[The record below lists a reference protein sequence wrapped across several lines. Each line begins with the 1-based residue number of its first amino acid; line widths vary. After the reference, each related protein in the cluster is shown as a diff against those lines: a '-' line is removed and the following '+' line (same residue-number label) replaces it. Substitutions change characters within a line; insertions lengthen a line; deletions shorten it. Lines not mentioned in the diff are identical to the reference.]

1 MMIYSMQMNSNPPL
15 TSQFARISASS
26 ESPAATA
33 RSWNYNPLPSLAVNA
48 AVVSDCS
55 YCILC
60 SRTHEIDH
68 IFVIR
73 ESIGWK
79 ASPPT
84 WTTFYDHNYPV
95 ALPGEQHPL
104 YHERRITILKQLLK
118 VSNNYSLLIS
128 LQIGEQ
134 MFCSVPCI
142 LRYPLVDFVAR
153 KDFVTVMTEFVL
165 WQPYL
170 MASPIHYMVKI
181 ELFSLLAKSAVETFE
196 SGIFEAGVLYPN
208 GNKSRNVKDYISLYL
223 AMVDTSSLPPGWEV
237 NVIFRLFLLDQI
249 TDSYLERSFHG
260 LKLECGFDQ
269 FIQLST
275 FNDARHGFLLG
286 DTCVLGA
293 EVYVSGERSRGKGE
307 VLSMAKEPPT
317 GKYTWKIANFSKLDE
332 KPTESPLFR
341 TGDHQW
347 KILLY
352 PKGKDL
358 GMGTYLSLYLV
369 LDLETLPAG
378 CRVYADITLS
388 FAEMVS
394 SSSDKRWFD
403 APSSESGWSKFV
415 SLDYLQSNNYLV
427 AKDTCI
433 IEAEVIL
440 LGIRSPLNLMNIMSS
455 ISSTLLLM
463 ADYAPWFVNCAI
475 P

>member
-1 MMIYSMQMNSNPPL
+1 MFESSKYMHISMKKDEKKTRHEMPW
-15 TSQFARISASS
+15 SAVATVS
-26 ESPAATA
+26 E
-33 RSWNYNPLPSLAVNA
+33 
-48 AVVSDCS
+48 
-55 YCILC
+55 
-60 SRTHEIDH
+60 
-68 IFVIR
+68 
-73 ESIGWK
+73 
-79 ASPPT
+79 ASP
-84 WTTFYDHNYPV
+84 
-95 ALPGEQHPL
+95 
-104 YHERRITILKQLLK
+104 
-118 VSNNYSLLIS
+118 
-128 LQIGEQ
+128 
-134 MFCSVPCI
+134 M
-142 LRYPLVDFVAR
+142 
-153 KDFVTVMTEFVL
+153 
-165 WQPYL
+165 
-170 MASPIHYMVKI
+170 HYMVKI
-181 ELFSLLAKSAVETFE
+181 ELFSLLAKNAVETFE
-196 SGIFEAGVLYPN
+196 SGIFEAGGYKWKLVLYPN

-249 TDSYLERSFHG
+249 TDSYLVIQAGKERSFHG
-260 LKLECGFDQ
+260 LKLECGFDH

-293 EVYVSGERSRGKGE
+293 EVYVSGERSRGEGE

-317 GKYTWKIANFSKLDE
+317 HKYTWNIVNFSKLDE

-378 CRVYADITLS
+378 CRVYADLTLRIVNQLYNRAYDR
-388 FAEMVS
+388 FA
-394 SSSDKRWFD
+394 KRWFD
-403 APSSESGWSKFV
+403 ATSSEIGWPKFV

-440 LGIRSPLNLMNIMSS
+440 LGIRSPL
-455 ISSTLLLM
+455 
-463 ADYAPWFVNCAI
+463 
-475 P
+475 